1 MLGNCSSRTRTFID
15 SGKERINLSKKIL
28 IIEDDDDIASIEKDY
43 LEVSGYEVVVEENG
57 VTGLAE
63 AQTGEYDLL
72 LLDVMLPGMD
82 GFAICRKLR
91 DQIDIPIMMVTAK
104 RTDIDKIRGLG
115 FGADDYIEKPFSPGV
130 LVAKVKSQLA
140 QYERLKGKNHEN
152 HRLTIGDISLE
163 SDTHRVFVRGEEKI
177 LPNKEFKLL
186 EFLMI
191 HADVVYSRESL
202 YTRIWGMDSLGNTAT
217 VPVHINRLREA
228 LEEDP
233 SNPKHILTIWG
244 VGYKFR
250 P

>member
-1 MLGNCSSRTRTFID
+1 MLGNCLSRTRTFID
-15 SGKERINLSKKIL
+15 SGKERIKLSKKIL

-140 QYERLKGKNHEN
+140 QYERLKGKKHEN

-163 SDTHRVFVRGEEKI
+163 SDTHRVFVKGKEKE

-228 LEEDP
+228 VEEDP

-244 VGYKFR
+244 VGYKLK